1 MLSDICIGK
10 YIPNDSVVY
19 KLNPLFKLLSVIIMI
34 ISIFFI
40 NSYDDIIMLG
50 FYLILSMIYSD
61 IGIKVYYK
69 NICNIK
75 LFLIFI
81 LVVDIIFFTGIDRII
96 FDLFK
101 LIFIVIYASILTYTT
116 KMTEIVYSISK
127 LLKPFSNII
136 PVNDISMV
144 ITLTL
149 RYIPTLIE
157 EYNRIIRVQKLRGMD
172 FDKENL
178 IGKLNIISKMLVP
191 MFALSI
197 KKAEDSANIMDLRL
211 YNYGKY
217 RSSYRTFK
225 WKGIDTFLF
234 ILNILILIIVIVY

>member
-81 LVVDIIFFTGIDRII
+81 LVVDLIFFTGIDRII
-96 FDLFK
+96 FDLF
-101 LIFIVIYASILTYTT
+101 
-116 KMTEIVYSISK
+116 ISK

-157 EYNRIIRVQKLRGMD
+157 EYNRIIRAQKLRGMD

-211 YNYGKY
+211 YNYGKS

>member
-81 LVVDIIFFTGIDRII
+81 LVVDLYFLLVLIE
-96 FDLFK
+96 LF
-101 LIFIVIYASILTYTT
+101 LIYLSLFLLLFMLVFLLI
-116 KMTEIVYSISK
+116 
-127 LLKPFSNII
+127 LLK
-136 PVNDISMV
+136 
-144 ITLTL
+144 
-149 RYIPTLIE
+149 
-157 EYNRIIRVQKLRGMD
+157 
-172 FDKENL
+172 
-178 IGKLNIISKMLVP
+178 
-191 MFALSI
+191 
-197 KKAEDSANIMDLRL
+197 
-211 YNYGKY
+211 
-217 RSSYRTFK
+217 
-225 WKGIDTFLF
+225 
-234 ILNILILIIVIVY
+234 

>member
-75 LFLIFI
+75 WFLIFI
-81 LVVDIIFFTGIDRII
+81 LVVDLICFTGIDRII
-96 FDLFK
+96 IDLFK

-157 EYNRIIRVQKLRGMD
+157 EYNRIIRAQKLRGMD

-211 YNYGKY
+211 YNYGKS

>member
-1 MLSDICIGK
+1 M
-10 YIPNDSVVY
+10 
-19 KLNPLFKLLSVIIMI
+19 LLSVLFLREVTNKKTIRVLLGIIFAI
-34 ISIFFI
+34 T
-40 NSYDDIIMLG
+40 NTVMLG

-157 EYNRIIRVQKLRGMD
+157 EYNRIIRAQKLRGMD

-178 IGKLNIISKMLVP
+178 IGKINIISK
-191 MFALSI
+191 
-197 KKAEDSANIMDLRL
+197 DLRL
-211 YNYGKY
+211 YNYGKS

>member
-81 LVVDIIFFTGIDRII
+81 LVVDLIFFTGIDRII

-116 KMTEIVYSISK
+116 KMTEIVYS
-127 LLKPFSNII
+127 
-136 PVNDISMV
+136 
-144 ITLTL
+144 
-149 RYIPTLIE
+149 Y
-157 EYNRIIRVQKLRGMD
+157 
-172 FDKENL
+172 
-178 IGKLNIISKMLVP
+178 
-191 MFALSI
+191 
-197 KKAEDSANIMDLRL
+197 
-211 YNYGKY
+211 
-217 RSSYRTFK
+217 
-225 WKGIDTFLF
+225 
-234 ILNILILIIVIVY
+234 